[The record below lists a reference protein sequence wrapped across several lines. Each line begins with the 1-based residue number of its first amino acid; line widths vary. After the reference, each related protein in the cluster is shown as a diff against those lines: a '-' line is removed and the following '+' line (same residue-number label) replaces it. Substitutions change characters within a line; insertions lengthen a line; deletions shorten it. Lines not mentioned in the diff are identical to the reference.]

1 MSDFLELYR
10 CNLCF
15 HVVEICKEGVGELVC
30 CGEKMEKLE
39 ENIANPDNAHFA
51 NIENISD
58 IEKKITFNHPMT
70 QEHYI
75 EFVEIISK
83 DLKHIKRKHF
93 SFDDELEMTIKCN
106 CKNGFDVRLY
116 CNRDGVWKTEIN

>member
-1 MSDFLELYR
+1 MSYFLRLYR
-10 CNLCF
+10 CNICGN
-15 HVVEICKEGVGELVC
+15 VVEVCKEGVGELVC
-30 CGEKMEKLE
+30 CGENMELLK
-39 ENIANPDNAHFA
+39 ENIPNNENAHFA

-58 IEKKITFNHPMT
+58 IEKKVTFNHPMT

-93 SFDDELEMTIKCN
+93 SSNDELEMTIKCD
-106 CKNGFDVRLY
+106 CTEGFDVRLY
-116 CNRDGVWKTEIN
+116 CNRDGVWKTEV

>member
-1 MSDFLELYR
+1 MALSILRLIEEEAHKD
-10 CNLCF
+10 
-15 HVVEICKEGVGELVC
+15 HQGDVIAIAPVEVATFILN
-30 CGEKMEKLE
+30 EKRK
-39 ENIANPDNAHFA
+39 H
-51 NIENISD
+51 ISD